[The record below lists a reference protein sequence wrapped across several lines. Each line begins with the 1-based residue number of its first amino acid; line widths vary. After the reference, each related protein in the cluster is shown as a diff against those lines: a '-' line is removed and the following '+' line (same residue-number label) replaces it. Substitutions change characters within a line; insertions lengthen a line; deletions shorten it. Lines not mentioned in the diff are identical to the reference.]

1 MTAAPS
7 IAWACPDWSLESGD
21 FGDISA
27 AMSAPKNT
35 RHKEQPG
42 YVLHSY
48 PYQETSLIV
57 EMFTREFGR
66 VGMVAKGAKR
76 PHSPLRSVLM
86 PFHAVTLDWSG
97 KSDLKTLRTAEWRGV
112 FRLLKG
118 RALICGFYLNELL
131 LKLLHRDDPHD
142 TLFDVYEET
151 LNALLD
157 NNDHAAVLRCFE
169 KRLLRELGYALILD
183 HDTASQCPLDANR
196 QYRYIIDRGPVPAD
210 VRQPGS
216 GLELLGQTL
225 IDMNNDHYTSHV
237 TQQQG
242 KSLMRALI
250 GHYLGNQTLHSRQ
263 LLIDLQGL

>member
-1 MTAAPS
+1 
-7 IAWACPDWSLESGD
+7 
-21 FGDISA
+21 
-27 AMSAPKNT
+27 MSPAQTT

-86 PFHAVTLDWSG
+86 PFHALTLDWSG
-97 KSDLKTLRTAEWRGV
+97 KSDLKTLRTAEWRGA

-142 TLFDVYEET
+142 KLFDVYEQT
-151 LNALLD
+151 LHALLD
-157 NNDHAAVLRCFE
+157 GEDHAVVLRCFE
-169 KRLLRELGYALILD
+169 KRLLGELGYGLILD
-183 HDTASQCPLDANR
+183 HDAESHGALHSHQR
-196 QYRYIIDRGPVPAD
+196 YRYIIDRGPVPAQA
-210 VRQPGS
+210 QPGAS

-225 IDMNNDHYTSHV
+225 IDMNNDQYTSSV
-237 TQQQG
+237 TQQQS

-250 GHYLGNQTLHSRQ
+250 AHYLGNQTLHSRQ
-263 LLIDLQGL
+263 LLIELQDL

>member
-1 MTAAPS
+1 MVATP
-7 IAWACPDWSLESGD
+7 G
-21 FGDISA
+21 
-27 AMSAPKNT
+27 T
-35 RHKEQPG
+35 RHKEQAG

-57 EMFTREFGR
+57 EVFTREFGR

-86 PFHAVTLDWSG
+86 PFHALSLDWSG
-97 KSDLKTLRTAEWRGV
+97 RSELKTLRAAEWRGA
-112 FRLLKG
+112 FRLLGG

-142 TLFDVYEET
+142 ALFDAYEQT
-151 LNALLD
+151 LHALLSGT
-157 NNDHAAVLRCFE
+157 DHAVILRCFE

-183 HDTASQCPLDANR
+183 GDAETRQPLQAER
-196 QYRYIIDRGPVPAD
+196 RYQYIIDRGPVAVD
-210 VRQPGS
+210 ARQAEHWRHDS

-225 IDMNNDHYTSHV
+225 IDMHQDNYASPV
-237 TQQQG
+237 TQQQS
-242 KSLMRALI
+242 KSLMRVLI

-263 LLIDLQGL
+263 LLIDLQEL